1 MRTHDL
7 TPWTHEHVF
16 DFGNPAAERGTRVV
30 MWVTA
35 AMMVVEIIGGWWL
48 NSMALLADGLHMS
61 SHALAIGLSAF
72 AYAAA
77 RRLADDN
84 RFAFGTW
91 KIEVL
96 AGFASAVFLICIAA
110 VMVFGSV
117 ARFIS
122 PQPIQYVEAIVI
134 ATIGL
139 MVNVGCALILGNA
152 QHGHGET
159 AGHHHAHEP
168 HHHDLN
174 LRSAY
179 VHVIAD
185 AATSA
190 LAITALTGGLFFGWG
205 WLDPTMGIVGAGVV
219 TLWALGLIRQT
230 GRVLLDSEMDH
241 PVVQEIRVAVE
252 SSPSQGDTRL
262 SDLHVWRVGKEAFA
276 AALSV
281 VTHDRGLT
289 PAIVRRQLSI
299 HPELVHVTIE
309 IAYCD

>member
-1 MRTHDL
+1 
-7 TPWTHEHVF
+7 
-16 DFGNPAAERGTRVV
+16 

-35 AMMVVEIIGGWWL
+35 VMMVIEIIGGWWL

-77 RRLADDN
+77 RRLSNDH

-96 AGFASAVFLICIAA
+96 AGFASAVLLLCIAA
-110 VMVFGSV
+110 LMVFGSIERFV
-117 ARFIS
+117 A
-122 PQPIQYVEAIVI
+122 PQPIQYIEAIVI
-134 ATIGL
+134 ATVGL
-139 MVNVGCALILGNA
+139 GVNVVCALILGA
-152 QHGHGET
+152 AHHHDGPH
-159 AGHHHAHEP
+159 GHHHPHEG

-185 AATSA
+185 AATSV
-190 LAITALTGGLFFGWG
+190 LAITALTGGLFLGWA
-205 WLDPTMGIVGAGVV
+205 WLDPTMGIVGAAVV
-219 TLWALGLIRQT
+219 ISWALGLIRQT
-230 GRVLLDSEMDH
+230 SRVLLDSEMDH
-241 PVVQEIRVAVE
+241 PVVQEIREAVE
-252 SSPSQGDTRL
+252 SPPASGDTRL
-262 SDLHVWRVGKEAFA
+262 SDLHVWRVGKQAFA

-281 VTHDRGLT
+281 VTHDRSLT
-289 PAIVRRQLSI
+289 PQRVRKQLAV
-299 HPELVHVTIE
+299 HPEIVHVTVE